1 MPEHF
6 IYLLRHPYIQ
16 KAEVINV
23 SYGRRPKNLSS
34 LSMQKTMGSLS
45 LVNVKRAT
53 VESVSKKN
61 IYPGKLLRGHAQTT

>member
-34 LSMQKTMGSLS
+34 LSMQKTMGSLNI
-45 LVNVKRAT
+45 VNVKRAT
-53 VESVSKKN
+53 VESVSKKK
-61 IYPGKLLRGHAQTT
+61 IYPRNWLMATA